1 MLIDEE
7 LTLKKLEVFL
17 AFMRTGNLARA
28 AAELQTSNVSVHRAI
43 HSLESALRC
52 PLFKHEGRNLTPLES
67 AYVLEERAQKLIQ
80 DVVESVRLTREA
92 AGFSAERFKLGSLYS
107 LTVKTVPQLI
117 MGLKIRRSELNI
129 DLIMGSNIDLLYKL
143 KNMEVD
149 AILVS
154 LDDSVNDPDCEHIA
168 LFSDDIFLATPAD
181 SPFAQRTEVDLAEVR
196 DETFITLTQGFATHQ
211 DGVRVFKQAGFEPK
225 VAMQVNDIF
234 TLLSMV
240 SSGVGYALLPGRI
253 AAVYENRVKLIP
265 LQEKYRLQQHIGV
278 VFLKAKERD
287 PNLLAL
293 LAECRMYANR
303 HPKQC
308 RLTDNSANN
317 EVEQRRPQQAPKP
330 GMEGRRQ
337 RAIRHQPPIRRR
349 QACRHAA
356 HRTGQTTEHHGR
368 AWVIQAHPASRHGS
382 ADHDDDRLD
391 QAGRNG
397 QRHHIR
403 RGANRRTSHRPDNV
417 GHRAR
422 ADGGH
427 ADRIAIPEHPGNACA
442 DDERQDRAQQQRDGP
457 DHPGLFRF
465 GGLHL
470 ERRGDDGEV
479 PQHGAAH
486 QANAGKQRQVRQ
498 AFLPASHGSAHP
510 GQHQADDNGNCRA
523 MDPPIGQALGQHHRH
538 PHDYADEGKRRDQ
551 AVMFQA
557 ALYEIPHISG
567 LLLACQAA

>member
-67 AYVLEERAQKLIQ
+67 AYVLEERAHKLIQ
-80 DVVESVRLTREA
+80 DVVETVRLTREA

-117 MGLKIRRSELNI
+117 MGLKIRRTELNI
-129 DLIMGSNIDLLYKL
+129 DLILGSNFDLLYKL

-154 LDDSVNDPDCEHIA
+154 LDDSINDPDLEHIE

-181 SPFAQRTEVDLAEVR
+181 SKFAQRSEVDLADVR
-196 DETFITLTQGFATHQ
+196 EETFITLTQGFATHQ
-211 DGVRVFKQAGFEPK
+211 DSNRVFSQAGFEPK

-234 TLLSMV
+234 SLLSMV

-265 LQEKYRLQQHIGV
+265 LQEKYRMQQHIGV

-303 HPKQC
+303 H
-308 RLTDNSANN
+308 AN
-317 EVEQRRPQQAPKP
+317 Q
-330 GMEGRRQ
+330 
-337 RAIRHQPPIRRR
+337 
-349 QACRHAA
+349 
-356 HRTGQTTEHHGR
+356 
-368 AWVIQAHPASRHGS
+368 
-382 ADHDDDRLD
+382 
-391 QAGRNG
+391 
-397 QRHHIR
+397 
-403 RGANRRTSHRPDNV
+403 
-417 GHRAR
+417 
-422 ADGGH
+422 
-427 ADRIAIPEHPGNACA
+427 
-442 DDERQDRAQQQRDGP
+442 
-457 DHPGLFRF
+457 
-465 GGLHL
+465 
-470 ERRGDDGEV
+470 
-479 PQHGAAH
+479 
-486 QANAGKQRQVRQ
+486 
-498 AFLPASHGSAHP
+498 
-510 GQHQADDNGNCRA
+510 
-523 MDPPIGQALGQHHRH
+523 
-538 PHDYADEGKRRDQ
+538 
-551 AVMFQA
+551 
-557 ALYEIPHISG
+557 
-567 LLLACQAA
+567 

>member
-17 AFMRTGNLARA
+17 VFMRSGNLGKA
-28 AAELQTSNVSVHRAI
+28 AAELNTSNVSVHRAI

-80 DVVESVRLTREA
+80 DVLQTIRVTREA

-154 LDDSVNDPDCEHIA
+154 LDESMNDADCEQLP

-181 SPFAQRTEVDLAEVR
+181 SPFASHTEVDLSDLREA
-196 DETFITLTQGFATHQ
+196 TFITLTQGFATHQ

-265 LQEKYRLQQHIGV
+265 LQAHYRLQQQIGV

-293 LAECRMYANR
+293 LAECRMYA
-303 HPKQC
+303 
-308 RLTDNSANN
+308 T
-317 EVEQRRPQQAPKP
+317 
-330 GMEGRRQ
+330 
-337 RAIRHQPPIRRR
+337 
-349 QACRHAA
+349 RHAQ
-356 HRTGQTTEHHGR
+356 G
-368 AWVIQAHPASRHGS
+368 
-382 ADHDDDRLD
+382 
-391 QAGRNG
+391 
-397 QRHHIR
+397 
-403 RGANRRTSHRPDNV
+403 
-417 GHRAR
+417 
-422 ADGGH
+422 
-427 ADRIAIPEHPGNACA
+427 
-442 DDERQDRAQQQRDGP
+442 
-457 DHPGLFRF
+457 
-465 GGLHL
+465 
-470 ERRGDDGEV
+470 
-479 PQHGAAH
+479 
-486 QANAGKQRQVRQ
+486 
-498 AFLPASHGSAHP
+498 
-510 GQHQADDNGNCRA
+510 
-523 MDPPIGQALGQHHRH
+523 
-538 PHDYADEGKRRDQ
+538 
-551 AVMFQA
+551 
-557 ALYEIPHISG
+557 
-567 LLLACQAA
+567 